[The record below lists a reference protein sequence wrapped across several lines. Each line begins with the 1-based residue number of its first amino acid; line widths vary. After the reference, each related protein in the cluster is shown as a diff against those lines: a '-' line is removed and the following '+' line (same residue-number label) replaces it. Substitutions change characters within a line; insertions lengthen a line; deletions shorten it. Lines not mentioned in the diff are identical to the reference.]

1 MCIRDS
7 TKKKELVGAFKNAG
21 QEWLPSGEPDKVQV
35 HDFIDKELGRA
46 NPYGVYDI
54 GADEAW
60 VSVGTDHDTSA
71 FAVQTIRRWWF
82 SMGRQRYPQAKQL
95 VITADGGG
103 SNGHRVRLWKLELS
117 RLCLLYTSDAADDL

>member
-1 MCIRDS
+1 M
-7 TKKKELVGAFKNAG
+7 
-21 QEWLPSGEPDKVQV
+21 
-35 HDFIDKELGRA
+35 
-46 NPYGVYDI
+46 YDI

-82 SMGRQRYPQAKQL
+82 SMGIQRYPQAKQL

-103 SNGHRVRLWKLELS
+103 SNGHRVRLRKLELS
-117 RLCLLYTSDAADDL
+117 RLAQEIGLDIQVHHFPPGTSNY